1 MFDTFSVDAAK
12 IDKKTNS
19 PKRTA
24 KNCKKRKRKT
34 MTVRYRTNSRQE
46 QAAHAE
52 QCRPYP
58 RGRDDEQQEHD
69 HLYWEFHETDM
80 MGVRMGD
87 WKLVVSGG
95 NCRLYDLATDIHED
109 TDISA
114 QYPEIVRTMKD
125 IIKKEHTDSQY
136 FRVTLPK

>member
-87 WKLVVSGG
+87 RKRCKRTGDSFGNLFLIFLVRFFQVSKFS
-95 NCRLYDLATDIHED
+95 L
-109 TDISA
+109 S
-114 QYPEIVRTMKD
+114 
-125 IIKKEHTDSQY
+125 
-136 FRVTLPK
+136 LPRNR